1 MTRGSGKAELCRAV
15 LEGIAFEVAD
25 LVQTMN
31 EAAPVSISE
40 LRVDGGAC
48 VSDFMMQF
56 QADLL
61 RLPVNRPENVESTAL
76 GAAFLAGLA
85 AGVWSSTE
93 DLEHIRR
100 TQQVFQPVMAIQ
112 DRNRALQNWH
122 TAVELSRLWGQRYQ
136 L

>member
-85 AGVWSSTE
+85 AGVWSSRKTWNTSAA
-93 DLEHIRR
+93 HSRSSSRSWPFR
-100 TQQVFQPVMAIQ
+100 TGTGRCKTGIPP
-112 DRNRALQNWH
+112 
-122 TAVELSRLWGQRYQ
+122 
-136 L
+136 